1 MYESDRVSNGENT
14 STSCFLLNSCI
25 SVSNLSS
32 PAEDSGNSSDNSES
46 DDEPEKMDR
55 LSPWQET
62 AEAPP
67 SQPEEEP
74 EGEKKTM
81 EESDVIVSIA
91 TSPLL
96 PSAADCPS
104 MLQENSEEVLSQSEK
119 QQGEEPGVMSSHLDR
134 VSPMSTPDRTK
145 MSPGQEVLLQT
156 SPSRMLPQQLAS
168 LSPRIMEDHAHSPVL
183 SSPKVKGRR
192 AILKE
197 TSSEAPPTLP
207 LCSTSPT
214 HNSPPSPPRAV
225 VLPSRSVLKRQEEPM
240 VVLHCLPTQ
249 HLPPKSPSANS
260 DTDSATEEEELAL
273 QERSTTTQEQ
283 EEEKL
288 TLQERS
294 NSATKRKAAEEEL
307 LPQERSSSSPR
318 KKGSEKKL
326 CPEKRQE
333 EAPSLSKPPR
343 SPLCPNKR
351 SDEGL
356 NAEEEAPS
364 LEKEVQTKF
373 AEELLVD
380 GTIKEAEVHAGN
392 PPPAAE
398 DPTPLEEVEPQMG
411 PDSLVCHEVDLDDP
425 DEKEKPISSA
435 EHLLLMVREEQQAL
449 PTLPLVVHSSLPP
462 HLPKAQVRPFLIAAN
477 PVPCSEDLPLVTGG
491 GQGGD
496 SSPGFEGSTS
506 SSSTCLLSLQDN
518 KDRGRVWGD
527 STSL

>member
-25 SVSNLSS
+25 SISNLSS

-74 EGEKKTM
+74 EGEKETM

-91 TSPLL
+91 ASSLL
-96 PSAADCPS
+96 PAAVDCPS
-104 MLQENSEEVLSQSEK
+104 MHQEKAEEALSQSEK

-145 MSPGQEVLLQT
+145 MSPGQEVLPQM
-156 SPSRMLPQQLAS
+156 SPSRTLPQQLPS
-168 LSPRIMEDHAHSPVL
+168 LSPCITEDHAHSPVL

-192 AILKE
+192 AIFKE
-197 TSSEAPPTLP
+197 TISEAPPTIP
-207 LCSTSPT
+207 LCSNSPT

-225 VLPSRSVLKRQEEPM
+225 VLSPRSILKRQEEPM
-240 VVLHCLPTQ
+240 VVLHCLPTL

-288 TLQERS
+288 TPQERS
-294 NSATKRKAAEEEL
+294 NSATKRKAAEEL

-318 KKGSEKKL
+318 KKGTEKKL
-326 CPEKRQE
+326 CPDKRQE
-333 EAPSLSKPPR
+333 EAPSPSKPPR
-343 SPLCPNKR
+343 SPLRPNKR
-351 SDEGL
+351 RDEGL

-380 GTIKEAEVHAGN
+380 GTIKEEVHAGN

-398 DPTPLEEVEPQMG
+398 GPAPLEEVEPQMG

-435 EHLLLMVREEQQAL
+435 ELLLMVREEQLAP

-462 HLPKAQVRPFLIAAN
+462 HLPPKVQVRPFLIAN
-477 PVPCSEDLPLVTGG
+477 PAPCSEDLPLVPGG

-518 KDRGRVWGD
+518 KERGRVWGHG
-527 STSL
+527 TSL